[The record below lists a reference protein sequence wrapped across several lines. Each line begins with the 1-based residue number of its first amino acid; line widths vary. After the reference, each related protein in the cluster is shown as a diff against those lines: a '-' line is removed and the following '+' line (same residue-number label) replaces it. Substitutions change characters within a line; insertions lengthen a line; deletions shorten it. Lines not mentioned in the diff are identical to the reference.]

1 MRHAAITGWGMAIP
15 DRVLTNA
22 DLERLVETTDEWIVS
37 RTGIKERRVVGAN
50 DSTTSLSV
58 AAARQALE
66 KADLTADD
74 IDLIIVGT
82 CTPDQFLVSQA
93 CLVQAEIGGNAGAFD
108 LGAACSGFVYA
119 LVTGSQFIQ
128 SGLYD
133 RVLVIGVDTLT
144 RFVDYSD
151 RSTCVLF
158 GDGAGAVVLEATD
171 QKRGLLSSV
180 LGADGVGHKHLYV
193 PGWGSLVPESAEL
206 FPEYRPYLQMNGRE
220 VFKFAVRVM
229 GDAAAEAVERA
240 GLTLDDVDMFIPH
253 QANSRIIDAAAKR
266 LDLPQDR
273 IWTNLD
279 RYGNTSAAS
288 VPIALFE
295 AIDAG
300 KIEDGDNLVFVA
312 FGGGLSWAAGVVR
325 WGTAGVC
332 RDEACRGS
340 RSKRVGKLQI
350 RTRPLRSQI
359 RGGQLAVADGEL
371 ILGTGGSA
379 VEKSATAT
387 IAPVEMKVAA
397 VTGGTRGIG
406 LAIAKRLA
414 SDGFDLVLSYRGDE
428 AQAAVAADE
437 LAGSGRR
444 GSKSSPPM
452 FPRRMAPG
460 Q

>member
-1 MRHAAITGWGMAIP
+1 MRHAAITGWGMEIP

-37 RTGIKERRVVGAN
+37 RTGIQERRVVGAN

-58 AAARQALE
+58 AAARQALD
-66 KADLTADD
+66 KAGLTADD

-171 QKRGLLSSV
+171 QERGLLSSV

-229 GDAAAEAVERA
+229 GDAAAEAVDKA
-240 GLTLDDVDMFIPH
+240 GLKLEDVDMFIPH
-253 QANSRIIDAAAKR
+253 QANWRIIDAAAKR

-295 AIDAG
+295 AIEAG
-300 KIEDGDNLVFVA
+300 KVNDGDNLVFVA

-340 RSKRVGKLQI
+340 RSR
-350 RTRPLRSQI
+350 RN
-359 RGGQLAVADGEL
+359 AN
-371 ILGTGGSA
+371 
-379 VEKSATAT
+379 AT
-387 IAPVEMKVAA
+387 
-397 VTGGTRGIG
+397 
-406 LAIAKRLA
+406 
-414 SDGFDLVLSYRGDE
+414 
-428 AQAAVAADE
+428 
-437 LAGSGRR
+437 
-444 GSKSSPPM
+444 
-452 FPRRMAPG
+452 
-460 Q
+460 

>member
-1 MRHAAITGWGMAIP
+1 MRHAAISGWGMAIP

-22 DLERLVETTDEWIVS
+22 DLARLVETTDDWIVS

-58 AAARQALE
+58 AAARQALD
-66 KADLTADD
+66 KANLTADD

-171 QKRGLLSSV
+171 QERGLLSSV

-229 GDAAAEAVERA
+229 GDAAAEAVDKA
-240 GLTLDDVDMFIPH
+240 GLKLDDVDMFIPH

-266 LDLPQDR
+266 LNLPKDR

-295 AIDAG
+295 AIEAG
-300 KIEDGDNLVFVA
+300 RIEDGDNLVFVA

-325 WGTAGVC
+325 WGTAGIC
-332 RDEACRGS
+332 RDEACRGTRS
-340 RSKRVGKLQI
+340 RRV
-350 RTRPLRSQI
+350 
-359 RGGQLAVADGEL
+359 AN
-371 ILGTGGSA
+371 GT
-379 VEKSATAT
+379 
-387 IAPVEMKVAA
+387 
-397 VTGGTRGIG
+397 
-406 LAIAKRLA
+406 
-414 SDGFDLVLSYRGDE
+414 
-428 AQAAVAADE
+428 
-437 LAGSGRR
+437 
-444 GSKSSPPM
+444 
-452 FPRRMAPG
+452 
-460 Q
+460 

>member
-1 MRHAAITGWGMAIP
+1 MRAMRHAAITGWGMAVP
-15 DRVLTNA
+15 DRILTNA
-22 DLERLVETTDEWIVS
+22 DLERLVETSDDWIVS

-58 AAARQALE
+58 AAARQALDRAE
-66 KADLTADD
+66 LTAED

-93 CLVQAEIGGNAGAFD
+93 CLVQSELGGNGGAFD

-171 QKRGLLSSV
+171 QERGLLSSV

-206 FPEYRPYLQMNGRE
+206 FPEFRPYLQMNGRE

-229 GDAAAEAVERA
+229 GDAAAEAVAKA
-240 GLTLDDVDMFIPH
+240 GLTFDDVDMFIPH
-253 QANSRIIDAAAKR
+253 QANSRIIDAAARR
-266 LDLPQDR
+266 LDLPRDKIWVNVDR
-273 IWTNLD
+273 F
-279 RYGNTSAAS
+279 GNTSAAS

-295 AIDAG
+295 AIEAG

-312 FGGGLSWAAGVVR
+312 FGGGLSWAAGLVR

-332 RDEACRGS
+332 RDESCRGS
-340 RSKRVGKLQI
+340 RA
-350 RTRPLRSQI
+350 LR
-359 RGGQLAVADGEL
+359 
-371 ILGTGGSA
+371 
-379 VEKSATAT
+379 
-387 IAPVEMKVAA
+387 
-397 VTGGTRGIG
+397 
-406 LAIAKRLA
+406 
-414 SDGFDLVLSYRGDE
+414 
-428 AQAAVAADE
+428 
-437 LAGSGRR
+437 GR
-444 GSKSSPPM
+444 
-452 FPRRMAPG
+452 
-460 Q
+460 